1 MKPAPFAYQAPETI
15 EGALAALA
23 DAGAGG
29 TVLAGGQS
37 LLPVLSMR
45 LASPRELIDINRVAA
60 LDTLEVTPDRVR
72 VGALARQARVEHD
85 PAVAAGCP
93 LLREALRLVAHP
105 VIRNRGTVC
114 GSLAHADPAAELP
127 AVLALLGGTV
137 EVAAAGR
144 ETRRVP
150 AGEFFL
156 GPLEAAYQPGDLVV
170 AAGFPTLPA
179 LTGTAFAEVT
189 RRHGDFALAGAAAL
203 VTLDDSGRIRAAR
216 AAFVGVGPTPLVVDL
231 LDALGGVSPR
241 TADWAA
247 VRRAVTARVEPDG
260 DLHASA
266 TYRRH
271 LAGVVAERALT
282 VAAARAGREVAA

>member
-1 MKPAPFAYQAPETI
+1 MKPAPFRYRAPESI

-23 DAGAGG
+23 DAGAEGS
-29 TVLAGGQS
+29 VLAGGQS
-37 LLPVLSMR
+37 LLPLLSMR
-45 LASPRELIDINRVAA
+45 LASPRQLIDINRVAA
-60 LDTLEVTPDRVR
+60 LDTLEVTPDLVR
-72 VGALARQARVEHD
+72 VGALARQARVERD
-85 PAVAAGCP
+85 QATAAGCP
-93 LLREALRLVAHP
+93 LLGDALRLVAHP

-127 AVLALLGGTV
+127 GVLALLDGTV

-144 ETRRVP
+144 EVRRIP

-156 GPLEAAYQPGDLVV
+156 GPLESAVQPGDLVV
-170 AAGFPTLPA
+170 AARFPTLPA
-179 LTGTAFAEVT
+179 LTGTAFAEVA

-203 VTLDDSGRIRAAR
+203 VTLDDDGRIRAAR

-231 LDALGGVSPR
+231 TDALDGVSPR
-241 TADWAA
+241 AADWAA
-247 VRRAVTARVEPDG
+247 LRRLVTSRVEPDG

-266 TYRRH
+266 PYRRH